1 MIVSKESLSDLPPTV
16 QRWLD
21 YSGIVGKPAVKKVY
35 LKQEALMR
43 LQPDQEKWF
52 KANAQQTFTTEPPS
66 FNWKVS
72 LKINPLIFVTGKDSY
87 EEGKGAMKMKLFSL
101 FPLVNESNNPKINQ
115 ATLQRF
121 LAEIVW
127 FPSAALNPYIKW
139 QPVDALSAKAVMT
152 YKGTVGSGIFY
163 FDKNGGFQKF
173 TAMRYKNL
181 KENSTPLEWTVKAIK
196 TALKNNL
203 LIPVELEVAW
213 KLEEQEWTWLKLK
226 IVSIQY

>member
-1 MIVSKESLSDLPPTV
+1 MVVSKESLSDLPPTV

-21 YSGIVGKPAVKKVY
+21 YSGIVGKAAVKKVY
-35 LKQEALMR
+35 LEQEALMR

-52 KANAQQTFTTEPPS
+52 KAKAQQTFTTEPPS

-101 FPLVNESNNPKINQ
+101 FPLVNESNNPKIDQ

-139 QPVDALSAKAVMT
+139 QAVDDLSAKAVMT

-196 TALKNNL
+196 TVLKNNL